1 MLRELPAGHQLRW
14 TGEKNSGSLRFIRS
28 APRFKKRQ
36 RVAILGPYHRNPSN
50 LPEPKSSALASRKSP
65 YSKTQSDNRNLM
77 WSDVPS
83 SLPTIRCGGT
93 RSPMETRI
101 VPVTLATDTEGVTK
115 VASTG
120 VRSSA
125 YLLSRDSASSSVT
138 FIGCESRQAYVYAAF
153 FCCAFTF
160 AQRAFCAA
168 AIFLRLAAEI
178 VRFSLI
184 V

>member
-93 RSPMETRI
+93 PSPMEK
-101 VPVTLATDTEGVTK
+101 PNFPFSLATDNPGGTK
-115 VASTG
+115 KANKRGPSP
-120 VRSSA
+120 A
-125 YLLSRDSASSSVT
+125 Y
-138 FIGCESRQAYVYAAF
+138 
-153 FCCAFTF
+153 
-160 AQRAFCAA
+160 
-168 AIFLRLAAEI
+168 FLCPDH
-178 VRFSLI
+178 
-184 V
+184 